1 MDYIFSLTGTVLYD
15 DPRTLLRTLWK
26 DETRALR
33 LYTLVFESPE
43 WRMLTEGSVK
53 REEALEWLCRRT
65 PEEADHIRLALKYWP
80 RCLTPRWETVALLLD
95 MKSQNRGL
103 YFYAETAADG
113 KEHIHKTYPF
123 MTLFEGG
130 LFSCDG
136 QAPPPYTELCRLY
149 NLAPS
154 HCFWVDTSRE
164 RVRAAETEG
173 LRGVLF
179 TNAERL
185 RDSLI

>member
-1 MDYIFSLTGTVLYD
+1 MDYIFSLAGTVLYN

-33 LYTLVFESPE
+33 LYSLIFESAE

-53 REEALEWLCRRT
+53 REEAVEWLCRRA
-65 PEEADHIRLALKYWP
+65 PAEAEHIRLALKYWP
-80 RCLTPRWETVALLLD
+80 RCLTPRWETVSLLLD
-95 MKSQNRGL
+95 MKAQKRRL

-113 KEHIHKTYPF
+113 KDHILKTYPF

-136 QAPPPYTELCRLY
+136 HPSPPCGELCRMYGLD
-149 NLAPS
+149 PS
-154 HCFWVDTSRE
+154 RCYWVDTDRE
-164 RVRAAETEG
+164 RVAGAQAEG